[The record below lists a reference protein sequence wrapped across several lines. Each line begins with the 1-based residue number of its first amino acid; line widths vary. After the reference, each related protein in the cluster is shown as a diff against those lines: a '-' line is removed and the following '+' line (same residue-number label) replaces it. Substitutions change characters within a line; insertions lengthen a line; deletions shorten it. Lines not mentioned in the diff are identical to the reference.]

1 MDEYTQRFCK
11 SVSNVGIQKS
21 QKGQKIVK
29 KVQKYG
35 GGGMPKKVKRS
46 KGQTIG
52 SKGPNEVKISKF
64 LGLDQKRSKNNN
76 PGLAEAEIVVAMY
89 KQIGLSSQSPWTWTE
104 KQARHSLLLW
114 QFVKVIAYLY
124 CDCSFV
130 YILSLLC
137 PKRRTK

>member
-1 MDEYTQRFCK
+1 MGE
-11 SVSNVGIQKS
+11 
-21 QKGQKIVK
+21 
-29 KVQKYG
+29 
-35 GGGMPKKVKRS
+35 MPKKVKRS

-89 KQIGLSSQSPWTWTE
+89 KQIGLSSQSPWTK

-114 QFVKVIAYLY
+114 QFVKVIAYL
-124 CDCSFV
+124 
-130 YILSLLC
+130 
-137 PKRRTK
+137 